1 LKLSYAQLILVII
14 ISLILHSHRK
24 VEQKLTDTQLLEQV
38 KDSDMEAFRM
48 LFERY
53 QPVLFRQVLFQTG
66 HTDLSHDI
74 VQETFIRVWEHR
86 RSIKPH
92 LSFLGYVFRISRN
105 LIRDN
110 VKHQNIRERIDKG
123 ISPSVLSENDDPSE
137 ALQLILLQEQITRI
151 MKNDLP
157 KRCRE
162 IFLLSRYEGKTHKEI
177 AEMLHLSVRTVE
189 HQILH
194 ALNILRI
201 KLERHE

>member
-1 LKLSYAQLILVII
+1 
-14 ISLILHSHRK
+14 

-38 KDSDMEAFRM
+38 KNSDMEAFRM
-48 LFERY
+48 LFDRY
-53 QPVLFRQVLFQTG
+53 QPVLFRHVLFQTG

-86 RSIKPH
+86 RSLKPH

-110 VKHQNIRERIDKG
+110 VKHQKIRERTDKY
-123 ISPSVLSENDDPSE
+123 IPPSVLSENDDPSE
-137 ALQLILLQEQITRI
+137 ALQLTLLQEQITSI
-151 MKNDLP
+151 INKDLP

-162 IFLLSRYEGKTHKEI
+162 IFLLNRFEGKTHKEI
-177 AEMLHLSVRTVE
+177 AETLHLSVRTVE
-189 HQILH
+189 HQVLH

-201 KLERHE
+201 KLVKH